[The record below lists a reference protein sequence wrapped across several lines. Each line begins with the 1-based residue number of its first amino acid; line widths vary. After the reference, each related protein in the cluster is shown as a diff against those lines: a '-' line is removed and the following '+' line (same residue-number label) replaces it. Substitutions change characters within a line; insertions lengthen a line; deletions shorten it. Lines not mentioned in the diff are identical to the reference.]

1 MITNLEGLY
10 VSPNDSL
17 RTAIETIGINR
28 NKFVLVLDEQDKLLG
43 SITDGDIRRALL
55 AGFNLDSF
63 SKEIMNRNPVFVQEK
78 THDSRILE
86 IMSETGIRHMP
97 VISSEMRVVGLITF
111 DEMLIPERISTPV
124 ILMAGGKGQRLY
136 PLTKDVPKPMLPVG
150 NTPILGIILE
160 KIRSQGFHDVRIS
173 VNYLREIIM
182 DYVGDGQEFGLKVS
196 YLHEDQ
202 PLGTAG
208 ALASV
213 KHSLNESFIVM
224 NSDLLTQVDLRDLLR
239 FHKLNSAHA
248 TIGVREHVV
257 QIPFGV
263 VDVEG
268 TSVVSLSEKPLH
280 RSLVSAGIYALEPDS
295 ISSLNINEY
304 CDMPTL
310 LGNLMEHNKNVS
322 AYTIHESWLDVGR
335 PEDLNK
341 AREEALSEESI

>member
-17 RTAIETIGINR
+17 RVAIETIGINR
-28 NKFVLVLDEQDKLLG
+28 NKFVLVLNNEDKLLG

-55 AGFNLDSF
+55 AGFNLDSL
-63 SKEIMNRNPVFVQEK
+63 SSEIMNRNPVFVQEQ
-78 THDSRILE
+78 THVSHILE

-97 VISSEMRVVGLITF
+97 VISSEKRVIGLITF

-150 NTPILGIILE
+150 DTPILGIILE
-160 KIRSQGFHDVRIS
+160 KLKTQGFNDVRIS
-173 VNYLREIIM
+173 VNYLKEIII
-182 DYVGDGQEFGLKVS
+182 DYVGDGREFGLNVT

-213 KHSLNESFIVM
+213 KQSLNEAFIVM
-224 NSDLLTQVDLRDLLR
+224 NSDLLTQVDLRELLR
-239 FHKLNSAHA
+239 FHHRNNAQA
-248 TIGVREHVV
+248 TIGVREHVI

-280 RSLVSAGIYALEPDS
+280 RSLVSAGIYALEPES
-295 ISSLNINEY
+295 ISTLNVNEY

-310 LGNLMEHNKNVS
+310 LGNLMGQNKKIS

-341 AREEALSEESI
+341 ARQEAITED

>member
-17 RTAIETIGINR
+17 RVAIETIGINR
-28 NKFVLVLDEQDKLLG
+28 NKFVLVLNDEHKLLG

-55 AGFNLDSF
+55 AGFNLDSLA
-63 SKEIMNRNPVFVQEK
+63 SEIMNRNPVFVQEQ
-78 THDSRILE
+78 THSSRILE
-86 IMSETGIRHMP
+86 IMTETGIRHMP
-97 VISSEMRVVGLITF
+97 VISSQMRVVGLVTF

-150 NTPILGIILE
+150 DTPILGIILE
-160 KIRSQGFHDVRIS
+160 KLRTQGFHDVRIS
-173 VNYLREIIM
+173 VNYLKEVII
-182 DYVGDGQEFGLKVS
+182 DYVGDGQKFGLNVS

-213 KHSLNESFIVM
+213 KQSLNEAFVVM
-224 NSDLLTQVDLRDLLR
+224 NSDLLTQVDLRELLR
-239 FHKLNSAHA
+239 FHHTNYAQA
-248 TIGVREHVV
+248 TIGVREHVI

-280 RSLVSAGIYALEPDS
+280 RSLVSAGIYALEPDA
-295 ISSLNINEY
+295 ISSLNVNEY

-310 LGNLMEHNKNVS
+310 LGNLMEQNKKIS

-341 AREEALSEESI
+341 ARQEALTEE